1 MGSRVNCKSEFGV
14 SKDNTL
20 LAFFRKCIACIVRKS
35 IACSCI
41 ARRKIAEGRGPQM
54 AESAYRDRIMSDNL
68 GVQHRLR
75 TMHTA
80 CLPARMRMLDVEK
93 LN

>member
-1 MGSRVNCKSEFGV
+1 
-14 SKDNTL
+14 
-20 LAFFRKCIACIVRKS
+20 
-35 IACSCI
+35 
-41 ARRKIAEGRGPQM
+41 M

-93 LN
+93 LNQVSPLFSSVLGVCFLGDYVAFFLQKIKTNLNQI